1 MAITVAF
8 AVHCLGD
15 AGASGDGLRSEE
27 GSLLSSIKSPI
38 VVIDSCQIQK
48 RFGSRRERQQ
58 ALFESQPI
66 TRAGEQGEDSAM
78 EATSER
84 NTPDRPDTSGEARH
98 EPASSNQV
106 RTINLALQGGGAHGA
121 FTWGVLDR
129 LLDEKDLAF
138 EGLSATSAGAMN
150 AAAFAYGLAVDGRE
164 GARKALAGYWRR
176 VSDAARLGPL
186 QPNPIDRMLADHKLT
201 WSPIFTLIDFV
212 TRVLSPYQFNPAN
225 YNPLRDVVEQSINFE
240 VLKRA
245 DCPVKLFLSATNV
258 RTGKVKIFAGTEI
271 SVSAVMAS
279 ACLPTMFHAV
289 EIDGEAYW
297 DGGYMGNPALF
308 PLIYN
313 CESTDIVT
321 VHINPLFRKEIPRAA
336 GDILN
341 RINEISFNSS
351 LMREMRAVSFVT
363 KLIAQNRIV
372 DGGLRPVRIHSI
384 ADDEF
389 MGALSP
395 TSKYNADWD
404 FLVFLRDQ
412 GRKCAGDWL
421 AKNFVKLGVE
431 SSIDVDQVYL

>member
-1 MAITVAF
+1 MAF
-8 AVHCLGD
+8 
-15 AGASGDGLRSEE
+15 
-27 GSLLSSIKSPI
+27 
-38 VVIDSCQIQK
+38 
-48 RFGSRRERQQ
+48 
-58 ALFESQPI
+58 
-66 TRAGEQGEDSAM
+66 
-78 EATSER
+78 
-84 NTPDRPDTSGEARH
+84 
-98 EPASSNQV
+98 SNQV

-138 EGLSATSAGAMN
+138 EGLSATSAGATN
-150 AAAFAYGLAVDGRE
+150 AAAFAYGLAVNGRE
-164 GARKALAGYWRR
+164 GAREALAGYWKR

-186 QPNPIDRMLADHKLT
+186 QPNPFDRMLGDHRLT
-201 WSPIFTLIDFV
+201 WSPIFSLIDFV

-225 YNPLRDVVEQSINFE
+225 YNPLRDVVEQSIDFD
-240 VLKRA
+240 VLKRP
-245 DCPVKLFLSATNV
+245 DCPV
-258 RTGKVKIFAGTEI
+258 RTGKVKVFAGREI
-271 SVSAVMAS
+271 SASAVMAS
-279 ACLPTMFHAV
+279 ACVPTMFHAV

-313 CESTDIVT
+313 CKSADIVT
-321 VHINPLFRKEIPRAA
+321 VHINPLLRKEIPRAA

-363 KLIAQNRIV
+363 KLITHNRV
-372 DGGLRPVRIHSI
+372 DGGLKHVLIHSI

-404 FLVFLRDQ
+404 FLIFLRDQ

-421 AKNFVKLGVE
+421 AQKLGTLGGE
-431 SSIDVDQVYL
+431 SS

>member
-1 MAITVAF
+1 M
-8 AVHCLGD
+8 
-15 AGASGDGLRSEE
+15 
-27 GSLLSSIKSPI
+27 
-38 VVIDSCQIQK
+38 
-48 RFGSRRERQQ
+48 
-58 ALFESQPI
+58 
-66 TRAGEQGEDSAM
+66 EDM
-78 EATSER
+78 SER
-84 NTPDRPDTSGEARH
+84 NSADKPDAPGGAGH
-98 EPASSNQV
+98 EMAFSNQV

-150 AAAFAYGLAVDGRE
+150 AAAFAYGLAVNGRE
-164 GARKALAGYWRR
+164 GAREALAGYWKR

-186 QPNPIDRMLADHKLT
+186 QPNPFDRMLGDHRLT
-201 WSPIFTLIDFV
+201 WSPIFSLIDFV

-225 YNPLRDVVEQSINFE
+225 YNPLRDVVEQSIDFD
-240 VLKRA
+240 VLRQP

-258 RTGKVKIFAGTEI
+258 RTGKVKIFAGKEI
-271 SVSAVMAS
+271 SASAVMAS

-313 CESTDIVT
+313 CKSTDIVT

-363 KLIAQNRIV
+363 KLITQNRIV
-372 DGGLRPVRIHSI
+372 DGELKQVLIHSI

-389 MGALSP
+389 MGALGP
-395 TSKYNADWD
+395 KSKFNAADWG
-404 FLVFLRDQ
+404 FLIFLRDQ

-431 SSIDVDQVYL
+431 SSVDIDKMYL

>member
-1 MAITVAF
+1 M
-8 AVHCLGD
+8 
-15 AGASGDGLRSEE
+15 
-27 GSLLSSIKSPI
+27 
-38 VVIDSCQIQK
+38 
-48 RFGSRRERQQ
+48 
-58 ALFESQPI
+58 
-66 TRAGEQGEDSAM
+66 EDM
-78 EATSER
+78 SER
-84 NTPDRPDTSGEARH
+84 NSADKPDAPGGAGH
-98 EPASSNQV
+98 ETAFSNQV

-150 AAAFAYGLAVDGRE
+150 AAAFAYGLAVNGRE
-164 GARKALAGYWRR
+164 GAREALAGYWKR

-186 QPNPIDRMLADHKLT
+186 QPNPFDRMLGDHRLT
-201 WSPIFTLIDFV
+201 WSPIFSLIDFV

-225 YNPLRDVVEQSINFE
+225 YNPLRDVVEQSIDFD
-240 VLKRA
+240 VLRQP

-258 RTGKVKIFAGTEI
+258 RTGKVKIFAGKEI
-271 SVSAVMAS
+271 SASAVMAS

-313 CESTDIVT
+313 CKSTDIVT
-321 VHINPLFRKEIPRAA
+321 VHINPLLRKEIPRAA

-363 KLIAQNRIV
+363 KLITQNRIV
-372 DGGLRPVRIHSI
+372 DGELKQVLIHSI

-389 MGALSP
+389 MGALGP
-395 TSKYNADWD
+395 KSKFNAADWD
-404 FLVFLRDQ
+404 FLIFLRDQ

-431 SSIDVDQVYL
+431 SSVDIDKMYL

>member
-1 MAITVAF
+1 MEAASGRNS
-8 AVHCLGD
+8 L
-15 AGASGDGLRSEE
+15 GAS
-27 GSLLSSIKSPI
+27 
-38 VVIDSCQIQK
+38 
-48 RFGSRRERQQ
+48 
-58 ALFESQPI
+58 
-66 TRAGEQGEDSAM
+66 
-78 EATSER
+78 EA
-84 NTPDRPDTSGEARH
+84 SGEAGH
-98 EPASSNQV
+98 GPALSNQV

-129 LLDEKDLAF
+129 LLDEKDVAF

-150 AAAFAYGLAVDGRE
+150 AAVFAYGLAVGGRE
-164 GARKALAGYWRR
+164 GARKALTDYWKR
-176 VSDAARLGPL
+176 VSDAASLGPL
-186 QPNPIDRMLADHKLT
+186 QPSPIDRLLGDHKLT
-201 WSPIFTLIDFV
+201 WSPVFSLMGFV
-212 TRVLSPYQFNPAN
+212 TRVLSPYEFNPSD
-225 YNPLRDVVEQSINFE
+225 YNPLRDVIEQSIDFD
-240 VLKRA
+240 VLRRP

-258 RTGKVKIFAGTEI
+258 RTGKVKIFANAEI

-313 CESTDIVT
+313 CKSSDIVI
-321 VHINPLFRKEIPRAA
+321 VHINPLYRKELPHAA
-336 GDILN
+336 SDILN

-351 LMREMRAVSFVT
+351 LMREMRAVSFITGLVR
-363 KLIAQNRIV
+363 QNRIV
-372 DGGLRPVRIHSI
+372 GEDIRQIFIHSV

-412 GRKCAGDWL
+412 GRKCANDWL
-421 AKNFVKLGVE
+421 ASHFAKLGVE
-431 SSIDVDQVYL
+431 SSVNIDKVYL

>member
-1 MAITVAF
+1 
-8 AVHCLGD
+8 
-15 AGASGDGLRSEE
+15 
-27 GSLLSSIKSPI
+27 
-38 VVIDSCQIQK
+38 
-48 RFGSRRERQQ
+48 
-58 ALFESQPI
+58 
-66 TRAGEQGEDSAM
+66 M

-84 NTPDRPDTSGEARH
+84 KSAETPEASGRTGH
-98 EPASSNQV
+98 EPAFSNRV

-129 LLDEKDLAF
+129 FLDEKGLAF

-150 AAAFAYGLAVDGRE
+150 AAAFAYGLAIGGRE
-164 GARKALAGYWRR
+164 GARKALADYWKR
-176 VSDAARLGPL
+176 VSDAAKLGPL
-186 QPNPIDRMLADHKLT
+186 QPSSIDQMLGDHKLA
-201 WSPIFTLIDFV
+201 WSPVFSLMGFV
-212 TRVLSPYQFNPAN
+212 TRVLSPYEFNPSD
-225 YNPLRDVVEQSINFE
+225 YNPLRKVVEQSIDFD
-240 VLKRA
+240 VLGRP

-258 RTGKVKIFAGTEI
+258 RTGKVKVFAGKEI
-271 SVSAVMAS
+271 SISAVMAS
-279 ACLPTMFHAV
+279 ACLPTMFQAV

-313 CESTDIVT
+313 CKSTDIVI
-321 VHINPLFRKEIPRAA
+321 VHINPLFRSEVPRAA
-336 GDILN
+336 VDILN

-363 KLIAQNRIV
+363 RLVKQKRVVGEEIRQMF
-372 DGGLRPVRIHSI
+372 IHSI

-404 FLVFLRDQ
+404 FLIFLRNQ

-431 SSIDVDQVYL
+431 SSVDIDKLYL